1 MDLMN
6 MPYLGSIKD
15 NVSGPEGC
23 GLFSDRG
30 FALIGICVSVAEDDS
45 GGKYPPVHSNG
56 ILCLV

>member
-1 MDLMN
+1 